1 MREELKHCPVCE
13 ATSFEK
19 VVGTV
24 DYSTSKEAFTVQK
37 CTECSHLF
45 TNPRVVEAE
54 IGPYYDN
61 PDYISHTN
69 ENKSLFGQVYQVL
82 RGVNLRRKLSYV
94 NAVHTGQGTVL
105 DYGCGTGQFL
115 QTLVQSGKNATGV
128 EINDN
133 ARAAAQSYGSVSA
146 SIEGVEKGVEVIT
159 MWHVLEHIYGLNG
172 LLSSFKERLL
182 PGGHLIIAVPN
193 PESHDAEYY
202 GKHWAAWDVPIHVH
216 HFTEASVSKLL
227 ANHGFDLQKVIPM
240 NMDSYYISLLSEQYK
255 SGGENKTLA
264 HWVKALYRGFISNVK
279 AGKTNTSSKIYV
291 FKFG

>member
-13 ATSFEK
+13 ATSFEEA
-19 VVGTV
+19 VSTV

-45 TNPRVVEAE
+45 TSPRVVEAE

-61 PDYISHTN
+61 PNYISHTN

-94 NAVHTGQGTVL
+94 NAVFTGQGTVL

-115 QTLVQSGKNATGV
+115 ETLVQSRKKAVGV

-133 ARAAAQSYGSVSA
+133 ARAAAQSFGSVSA
-146 SIEGVEKGVEVIT
+146 SIGGVEKGVEVIT
-159 MWHVLEHIYGLNG
+159 MWHVLEHIYDLNG

-182 PGGHLIIAVPN
+182 PG
-193 PESHDAEYY
+193 
-202 GKHWAAWDVPIHVH
+202 
-216 HFTEASVSKLL
+216 
-227 ANHGFDLQKVIPM
+227 
-240 NMDSYYISLLSEQYK
+240 
-255 SGGENKTLA
+255 
-264 HWVKALYRGFISNVK
+264 
-279 AGKTNTSSKIYV
+279 
-291 FKFG
+291 